1 MDVRYLYSVN
11 PKKPI
16 RTIKGVPVLRTPK
29 SLQLTKEDVRE
40 CLKYGSVYRRFA
52 NENRIERVTINTVDR
67 FHNAKFM
74 TEEDYEAF
82 LKANIDSKTG
92 TVINTQEVVE
102 ESVEEVAVVEEEL
115 MIEEVEETSVEEES
129 VEENEESLVIEDE
142 VFDDTVSED
151 VVEEVEEE
159 IPAEEP
165 KKQYE
170 NHKNYS
176 GKKHRR

>member
-52 NENRIERVTINTVDR
+52 NENRIERVTVNSVDR

-74 TEEDYEAF
+74 TEEEYEAF

-92 TVINTQEVVE
+92 TVINTQVVVE
-102 ESVEEVAVVEEEL
+102 ESVKEESVVEE
-115 MIEEVEETSVEEES
+115 IPVKEETPVEETVEEA
-129 VEENEESLVIEDE
+129 VEESDVIEDE

-151 VVEEVEEE
+151 IVEEVEEAE
-159 IPAEEP
+159 EVSVEEP
-165 KKQYE
+165 KKQYD

>member
-16 RTIKGVPVLRTPK
+16 RTIKGVPILRTPK
-29 SLQLTKEDVRE
+29 SLQLTKEDVLE

-52 NENRIERVTINTVDR
+52 NENRIERVTVNSVDR

-74 TEEDYEAF
+74 TEEEYEAF

-92 TVINTQEVVE
+92 TVINTQVVVEEPVKEEPVVEEAPVKETVEEVVE
-102 ESVEEVAVVEEEL
+102 ESD
-115 MIEEVEETSVEEES
+115 
-129 VEENEESLVIEDE
+129 VIEDE

-151 VVEEVEEE
+151 VVEEVEEVLT
-159 IPAEEP
+159 EEP

-170 NHKNYS
+170 NNKNYS

>member
-29 SLQLTKEDVRE
+29 SLQLTKEDVIE

-52 NENRIERVTINTVDR
+52 NENRIERVTINSVDR

-74 TEEDYEAF
+74 TEEEYEAF
-82 LKANIDSKTG
+82 LQANIDNKTG
-92 TVINTQEVVE
+92 TVINTQVVE
-102 ESVEEVAVVEEEL
+102 EPVEEKVTVQESVVEEPV
-115 MIEEVEETSVEEES
+115 VEETLVEED
-129 VEENEESLVIEDE
+129 VEETEESLVIEDE
-142 VFDDTVSED
+142 VFDDEISED
-151 VVEEVEEE
+151 AVDEVEEE
-159 IPAEEP
+159 APVEEP
-165 KKQYE
+165 KKQHE

>member
-16 RTIKGVPVLRTPK
+16 RTIKGVPILRTPK

-40 CLKYGSVYRRFA
+40 CLKFGSVYRRFA
-52 NENRIERVTINTVDR
+52 NENRIERVTINSVDR

-74 TEEDYEAF
+74 TEEEYEAF

-92 TVINTQEVVE
+92 TVINTQMVEEPVVE
-102 ESVEEVAVVEEEL
+102 EVL
-115 MIEEVEETSVEEES
+115 VEETVDETPVEEI
-129 VEENEESLVIEDE
+129 EESLVIEDE

-151 VVEEVEEE
+151 AVEEVEEE
-159 IPAEEP
+159 TTVEEH

>member
-29 SLQLTKEDVRE
+29 SLQLTKEDVKE

-52 NENRIERVTINTVDR
+52 NENRIERVTINSVDR
-67 FHNAKFM
+67 LHNAKFM
-74 TEEDYEAF
+74 TEEEYEAF
-82 LKANIDSKTG
+82 LQANIDSKTG
-92 TVINTQEVVE
+92 TVINTQVTEEAVEEKVINPEPVIEEPVVE
-102 ESVEEVAVVEEEL
+102 VEEE
-115 MIEEVEETSVEEES
+115 T
-129 VEENEESLVIEDE
+129 EESLVIEDE
-142 VFDDTVSED
+142 VYDETVSED
-151 VVEEVEEE
+151 VIGEVEEE
-159 IPAEEP
+159 SPVEEP
-165 KKQYE
+165 KKQHE